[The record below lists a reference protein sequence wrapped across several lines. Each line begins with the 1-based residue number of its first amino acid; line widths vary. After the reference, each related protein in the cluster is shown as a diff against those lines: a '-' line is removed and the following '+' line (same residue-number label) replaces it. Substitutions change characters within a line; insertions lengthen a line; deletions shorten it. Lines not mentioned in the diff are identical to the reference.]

1 MLGDLLVLAPSGLG
15 RMDDL
20 YRELGALGWR
30 TTLREVPE
38 PRHLLLGA
46 RIRSLRPART
56 ARFRAFARNTGRIL
70 RTERAFEDRSRT
82 ARRFVERERPDCVL
96 QVSGMYS
103 PAGPPPN
110 VPYAVFCDCTVKLG
124 EGVPFSAVDFPSPE
138 VARAWYARERAL
150 YRGAGAVLTASDHV
164 RRSVIQDY
172 GVAPERVVT
181 VGEGTN
187 VRAEHL
193 AEPEK
198 GPPRILFVGYEFERK
213 GGPVLLE
220 AFRRVAAE
228 VDGAEL
234 VIAGPQRID
243 GPLPPG
249 VRLVGRT
256 PLHELHRLYAESTVF
271 ALPSLFEP
279 FGLVLLEAMEHGL
292 PCVGAHRDAI
302 PEIVVDGE
310 TGRLVPPG
318 NAEALAEA
326 LVWLLRR
333 RDEAHG
339 MGRAGRRR
347 VRQRFTWSA
356 VALRVNG
363 CLQKILSE
371 PVEPGF
377 HQGEGRPPSI
387 RPGLEGAP
395 VNRAGRVT

>member
-20 YRELGALGWR
+20 YRELGELGWR
-30 TTLREVPE
+30 TTLRGVSE
-38 PRHLLLGA
+38 PRHLLLEA

-56 ARFRAFARNTGRIL
+56 ARSRAFARTAGRIL

-82 ARRFVERERPDCVL
+82 ARRLVERERPDCVL

-103 PAGPPPN
+103 PAGPPPD

-124 EGVPFSAVDFPSPE
+124 EGVPFSGVDFSSPE
-138 VARAWYARERAL
+138 VARAWYSRERAL
-150 YRGAGAVLTASDHV
+150 YRGAGAVLTASEHV
-164 RRSVIQDY
+164 RRSVVRDY
-172 GVAPERVVT
+172 GVAPERVIT

-187 VRAEHL
+187 VRADRL
-193 AEPEK
+193 AEPGK
-198 GPPRILFVGYEFERK
+198 GPPRVLFVGYEFERK

-234 VIAGPQRID
+234 VIAGPQHID

-256 PLHELHRLYAESTVF
+256 PRHELHRLYAESTVF

-292 PCVGAHRDAI
+292 PCVGTRRDAI
-302 PEIVVDGE
+302 PEIIADGE

-318 NAEALAEA
+318 DAGALAEA

-347 VRQRFTWSA
+347 VRRRFTWSA
-356 VALRVNG
+356 VALRVSGN
-363 CLQKILSE
+363 LLKILAE

-377 HQGEGRPPSI
+377 HQGEGRAPSF
-387 RPGLEGAP
+387 RTGLEGP
-395 VNRAGRVT
+395 SINRMDRGA